1 MITIV
6 DSGGAN
12 IASIKFMLEQLGTE
26 AELSHDTEIIK
37 KSSHVIL
44 PGVGSAAIAM
54 DCLKKYKLIRVLQS
68 LTQPVLGIC
77 LGMQLFFDFS
87 EEGNIEC
94 LKLIPGKIKKLPKKN
109 KLSIPHMG
117 WNTFEI
123 IKKNPLLNNIADNS
137 YAYFVHS
144 FGAPVTRYTSAITH
158 YGKTFSAVVQY
169 KNFFGTQFHPE
180 RSGKIGAMILQNFLE
195 I

>member
-12 IASIKFMLEQLGTE
+12 IASIKFMLERLGAETE
-26 AELSHDTEIIK
+26 FSHDAEIIK
-37 KSSHVIL
+37 KASHVIL
-44 PGVGSAAIAM
+44 PGVGSAATAM
-54 DCLKKYKLIRVLQS
+54 DCLKKYKLVSALQS

-77 LGMQLFFDFS
+77 LGMQLLFDFS
-87 EEGNIEC
+87 EEGNVAC

-109 KLSIPHMG
+109 KLIIPHMG

-123 IKKNPLLNNIADNS
+123 IRKNPLLNNIADNS
-137 YAYFVHS
+137 YAYFIHS
-144 FGAPVTRYTSAITH
+144 FSAPVTEHTSAITQ

-169 KNFFGTQFHPE
+169 KNFFGAQFHPE
-180 RSGKIGAMILQNFLE
+180 RSGKIGATILQNFLE